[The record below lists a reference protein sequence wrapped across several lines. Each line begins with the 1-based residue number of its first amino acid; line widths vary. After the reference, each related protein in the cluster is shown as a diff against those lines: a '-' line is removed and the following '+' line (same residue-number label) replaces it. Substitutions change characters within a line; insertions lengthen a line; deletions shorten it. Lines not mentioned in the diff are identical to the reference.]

1 MLKQIMKQIIKISL
15 VLILLI
21 SCTPQRRLERLL
33 RKHPELTSIDSIT
46 IHDTIRV
53 IVPEVHLDTI
63 VTLQQL
69 YDTVYLEQ
77 EQLKVKVWMDRY
89 HKVYIQGK
97 CDTVYIDKIVTR
109 KIPIRIYEK
118 TPLWKKIINWIFV
131 FLLIITVIYTLYKVA
146 KSKLF

>member
-1 MLKQIMKQIIKISL
+1 MKKIFY
-15 VLILLI
+15 ILLLITLII

-53 IVPEVHLDTI
+53 IVPEVHLDTV

-89 HKVYIQGK
+89 NKVYIQGK

>member
-1 MLKQIMKQIIKISL
+1 MKKILYIL
-15 VLILLI
+15 VLITLII

-33 RKHPELTSIDSIT
+33 RKHPELTSVDSIT

-53 IVPEVHLDTI
+53 IVPEVHLDTV

-89 HKVYIQGK
+89 NKVYIQGK

-118 TPLWKKIINWIFV
+118 TPIWKKIINWVIAI
-131 FLLIITVIYTLYKVA
+131 LLIITVIYTLYKVA

>member
-1 MLKQIMKQIIKISL
+1 MKKILYIL
-15 VLILLI
+15 VLITLII

-53 IVPEVHLDTI
+53 TVPEVHLDTV

-97 CDTVYIDKIVTR
+97 CDTVYINKIVTR

-131 FLLIITVIYTLYKVA
+131 FLLIITVIYTIYKVA
-146 KSKLF
+146 KSKLL

>member
-1 MLKQIMKQIIKISL
+1 MKKILYIL
-15 VLILLI
+15 VLIALVI

-53 IVPEVHLDTI
+53 IVPEVHLDTV

-89 HKVYIQGK
+89 NKVYIQGK

-131 FLLIITVIYTLYKVA
+131 FLLIITVIYTLYRVA

>member
-1 MLKQIMKQIIKISL
+1 MKRLIY
-15 VLILLI
+15 ILLLITLII

-53 IVPEVHLDTI
+53 TVPEVHLDTV

-118 TPLWKKIINWIFV
+118 TPIWKKIINWVIAI
-131 FLLIITVIYTLYKVA
+131 LLIITVIYTLYKVA

>member
-1 MLKQIMKQIIKISL
+1 MKRLIY
-15 VLILLI
+15 ILLLITLII

-53 IVPEVHLDTI
+53 IVPEVHLDTV

-89 HKVYIQGK
+89 NKVYIQGK

-131 FLLIITVIYTLYKVA
+131 FLLIITVGYTLYKVV
-146 KSKLF
+146 KSKLI

>member
-1 MLKQIMKQIIKISL
+1 MKRLIYII
-15 VLILLI
+15 VLITLII

-53 IVPEVHLDTI
+53 IVPEVHLDTV

-97 CDTVYIDKIVTR
+97 CDTVYIDKVVTR

-131 FLLIITVIYTLYKVA
+131 FLLIITVGYTLYKVA

>member
-1 MLKQIMKQIIKISL
+1 MKRLIY
-15 VLILLI
+15 ILLLITLII

-33 RKHPELTSIDSIT
+33 RKHPELTSVDSIT

-53 IVPEVHLDTI
+53 IVPEVHLDTV

-89 HKVYIQGK
+89 NKVYIQGK

-131 FLLIITVIYTLYKVA
+131 FLLIITVGYTLYKVA

>member
-1 MLKQIMKQIIKISL
+1 MKRLIY
-15 VLILLI
+15 ILLLITLII

-33 RKHPELTSIDSIT
+33 RKHPELTSVDSIT

-53 IVPEVHLDTI
+53 IVPEVHLDTV

-89 HKVYIQGK
+89 NKVYIQGK

-131 FLLIITVIYTLYKVA
+131 FLLIITVIYTLYRVA

>member
-1 MLKQIMKQIIKISL
+1 MKKILYIL
-15 VLILLI
+15 VLITLII

-53 IVPEVHLDTI
+53 IVPEVHLDTV

-89 HKVYIQGK
+89 NKVYIQGK

-131 FLLIITVIYTLYKVA
+131 FLLIITVIYTIYKVA
-146 KSKLF
+146 KSKLL

>member
-1 MLKQIMKQIIKISL
+1 MKKIFY
-15 VLILLI
+15 ILLLITLII

-53 IVPEVHLDTI
+53 IVPEVHLDTV

-89 HKVYIQGK
+89 NKVYIQGK
-97 CDTVYIDKIVTR
+97 CDTVYIDKVVTR

>member
-1 MLKQIMKQIIKISL
+1 MKRLIYIIALITL
-15 VLILLI
+15 VI

-33 RKHPELTSIDSIT
+33 RKYPELTSIDSIT

-53 IVPEVHLDTI
+53 IVPEVHLDTV

-89 HKVYIQGK
+89 NKVYIQGK

-131 FLLIITVIYTLYKVA
+131 FLLIITVGYTLYKVA

>member
-1 MLKQIMKQIIKISL
+1 MKQIIKISL

-53 IVPEVHLDTI
+53 IVPEVHLDTV

-131 FLLIITVIYTLYKVA
+131 FLLIITVGYTLYKVA

>member
-1 MLKQIMKQIIKISL
+1 MKRLIY
-15 VLILLI
+15 ILLLITLII

-53 IVPEVHLDTI
+53 IVPEVHLDTV

-89 HKVYIQGK
+89 NKVYIQGK

-131 FLLIITVIYTLYKVA
+131 FLLIITVGYTLYKVA

>member
-1 MLKQIMKQIIKISL
+1 MKKILYIL
-15 VLILLI
+15 VLITLII

-53 IVPEVHLDTI
+53 IVPEVRVDTI
-63 VTLQQL
+63 VTLEQL
-69 YDTVYLEQ
+69 LDTVYLEQ
-77 EQLKVKVWMDRY
+77 EQLKVKVWMDKY

-109 KIPIRIYEK
+109 KVPIRIYEK
-118 TPLWKKIINWIFV
+118 TPLWKKILNWIFAL
-131 FLLIITVIYTLYKVA
+131 LLIVTVCVTLYKVI

>member
-1 MLKQIMKQIIKISL
+1 MRKTVY
-15 VLILLI
+15 VLALITLII

-33 RKHPELTSIDSIT
+33 RKHPELTSVDSIT

-53 IVPEVHLDTI
+53 IVPEVHLDTV

-89 HKVYIQGK
+89 NKVYIQGK

>member
-1 MLKQIMKQIIKISL
+1 MKQIIKISL

-53 IVPEVHLDTI
+53 IVPEVHLDTV

-89 HKVYIQGK
+89 NKVYIQGK

-131 FLLIITVIYTLYKVA
+131 FLLIITVIYTIYKVA
-146 KSKLF
+146 KSKLL

>member
-1 MLKQIMKQIIKISL
+1 MKRLIYIIA
-15 VLILLI
+15 LITLII

-53 IVPEVHLDTI
+53 TVPEVHLDTV

-118 TPLWKKIINWIFV
+118 TPIWKKIINWIFV
-131 FLLIITVIYTLYKVA
+131 FLLIITVIYTIYKVA
-146 KSKLF
+146 KSKLL

>member
-1 MLKQIMKQIIKISL
+1 MKKILYIL
-15 VLILLI
+15 VLITLII

-131 FLLIITVIYTLYKVA
+131 FLLIITVGYTLYKVA

>member
-1 MLKQIMKQIIKISL
+1 MKKLIY
-15 VLILLI
+15 ILLLITLII

-53 IVPEVHLDTI
+53 IVPEVHLDTV

-89 HKVYIQGK
+89 NKVYIQGK

-131 FLLIITVIYTLYKVA
+131 FLLIITVGYTLYKVA

>member
-1 MLKQIMKQIIKISL
+1 MKKLIYIIAVIT
-15 VLILLI
+15 LII

-33 RKHPELTSIDSIT
+33 RKHPELTSIDSII

-53 IVPEVHLDTI
+53 IVPEVRVDTI
-63 VTLQQL
+63 VTLEQL

-77 EQLKVKVWMDRY
+77 EQLKVKVWMDKY

-97 CDTVYIDKIVTR
+97 CDTVYIDKVVTR

-118 TPLWKKIINWIFV
+118 TPLWKKILNWIFAL
-131 FLLIITVIYTLYKVA
+131 LLIVTVCVTLYKVI

>member
-1 MLKQIMKQIIKISL
+1 MKRLIYII
-15 VLILLI
+15 VLITLII

-89 HKVYIQGK
+89 NKVYIQGK

-131 FLLIITVIYTLYKVA
+131 FLLIITVGYTLYKVA

>member
-1 MLKQIMKQIIKISL
+1 MKQIIKISL
-15 VLILLI
+15 VLVLLI

-53 IVPEVHLDTI
+53 IVPEVHLDTV

-118 TPLWKKIINWIFV
+118 TPIWKKIINWIFAI
-131 FLLIITVIYTLYKVA
+131 LLIITVVYTLYKVV
-146 KSKLF
+146 KSKLI

>member
-1 MLKQIMKQIIKISL
+1 MKRLIY
-15 VLILLI
+15 ILLLITLII

-33 RKHPELTSIDSIT
+33 RKHPELTSVDSIT

-53 IVPEVHLDTI
+53 IVPEVHLDTV

-89 HKVYIQGK
+89 NKVYIQGK

-131 FLLIITVIYTLYKVA
+131 FLLIITVGYTLYRVA